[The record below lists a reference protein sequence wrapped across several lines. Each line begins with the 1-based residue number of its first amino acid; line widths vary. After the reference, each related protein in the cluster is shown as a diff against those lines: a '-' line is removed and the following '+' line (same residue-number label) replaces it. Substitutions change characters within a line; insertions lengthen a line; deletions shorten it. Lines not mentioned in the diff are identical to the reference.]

1 MVCLVVVYWT
11 GTKELGFE
19 FHKYFRCQKG
29 YFIDENDNPI
39 VLKLWYVL
47 KPGQDP
53 KLTSQKI
60 TWIIITEL
68 NFTFDLCRSPAA
80 KTEGSNQGNLLLR
93 PHLQNTSSS
102 SFLISW
108 NEELLVLDVWND
120 NRMSIICGLFVRMTW
135 ISGWGIGILWI
146 LVQSKCNRQKIV
158 C

>member
-11 GTKELGFE
+11 GTKEFGFE

-29 YFIDENDNPI
+29 YFPDENDNPI
-39 VLKLWYVL
+39 DLKLWCVKFWSRSKTY
-47 KPGQDP
+47 
-53 KLTSQKI
+53 LT
-60 TWIIITEL
+60 TNNL
-68 NFTFDLCRSPAA
+68 NNHYCVDLCRSPAA